1 MKNAGLLVVIT
12 LALCCALL
20 VGACASSKSGRTATT
35 PTSDRGNPG
44 AAPPAQPESRDT
56 FDETRRMIEEARAM
70 GLPEGNY
77 RVNVENIWLSESD
90 ASSISA
96 MFGYRG
102 NSVAARVGSPA
113 VSPGFRFAVGGRN
126 FRASLGATLSS
137 TKNSQRSEQFLVT
150 VADSPAY
157 LNVGQVRYGIP
168 INLGPRRG
176 VLIVREGQ
184 FVGSSLQVTVS
195 PAGPGIVNV
204 SLTPRFSRTDTP
216 DGNLQLT
223 EMSTTVQVPLG
234 QPLLIGSSDQSSDSV
249 ATALLSRTSSSV
261 RQQGVIVLT
270 VTGG

>member
-1 MKNAGLLVVIT
+1 MKYASLLVVIALT
-12 LALCCALL
+12 LACAFL
-20 VGACASSKSGRTATT
+20 VAACASSKSGRTSQAPTT
-35 PTSDRGNPG
+35 DREDSG
-44 AAPPAQPESRDT
+44 AASGARAESRDT

-77 RVNVENIWLSESD
+77 RVGVENVWLSESD
-90 ASSISA
+90 ASSIGA
-96 MFGYRG
+96 LFGYRG
-102 NSVAARVGSPA
+102 NRAAAQVGSPT
-113 VSPGFRFAVGGRN
+113 VNPGFRFAIGGRG
-126 FRASLGATLSS
+126 FQASLAATLSS
-137 TKNSQRSEQFLVT
+137 TKNSQRSNQFLVT

-157 LNVGQVRYGIP
+157 LDVGQVRYGIP

-176 VLIVREGQ
+176 VLIVRQGQ
-184 FVGSSLQVTVS
+184 FVGSSLQVVVS
-195 PAGPGIVNV
+195 PAGPGVV
-204 SLTPRFSRTDTP
+204 SVTLTPRFTQSGTP

-249 ATALLSRTSSSV
+249 ASALLSRTSSSV